1 VTLAVAGVDGAK
13 GAWAMAVLTGNVA
26 RVELIDDFTQVVE
39 AADQL
44 ELRCVGVDIP
54 IAFPDTGSRAAD
66 AQARA
71 LLGNRRSTLF
81 PTPVVAVL
89 DAVDYRDACRR
100 SRMVTGKAISKQ
112 MWNLLPM
119 VRQVR
124 SAIVQADPA
133 RFVEA
138 HPESTFVQIAG
149 SALPSK
155 KTAAGVGRR
164 LAALR
169 PFVSNLDDVLAGAP
183 VGCGVDDVLDA
194 LAAACSAQRFVN
206 GHAVVFGEGEGCDS
220 AGHLLRI
227 IA

>member
-13 GAWAMAVLTGNVA
+13 GAWVMAVLAGDVA
-26 RVELIDDFTQVVE
+26 RVELIEDFTQVVS

-44 ELRCVGVDIP
+44 ELRCVGVDMP

-66 AQARA
+66 AEARS
-71 LLGNRRSTLF
+71 LLGGRRSTLF
-81 PTPVVAVL
+81 PTPVAAVL
-89 DAVDYRDACRR
+89 EAVDYRDACCR
-100 SRMVTGKAISKQ
+100 SRMVNGKAISKQ

-124 SAIVQADPA
+124 SAIVDSDPD

-149 SALPSK
+149 SPLPSK

-183 VGCGVDDVLDA
+183 VGCGIDDVLDA
-194 LAAACSAQRFVN
+194 LAVACSAQRFVR
-206 GHAVVFGEGEGCDS
+206 GDAVVFGEGEGCDN
-220 AGHLLRI
+220 AGHPLQI
-227 IA
+227 VA